1 MRTPFL
7 PLIALQLVS
16 CRSAPVHI
24 AADRCW
30 SVSVDDKVQGPAI
43 LYIPSPFTFHVAPKL
58 AGGRDCPRYRF
69 RLANDAVSRVYDEIE
84 RTRLSDN
91 DRGGPKERIVV
102 LSGNVIRTEGSSGG
116 IIRIT
121 QLRFARTADLKSKQ

>member
-30 SVSVDDKVQGPAI
+30 SVSVDDRVQGSAI
-43 LYIPSPFTFHVAPKL
+43 LSIPSPFTFHVAPEL
-58 AGGRDCPRYRF
+58 AGGRDCPGYRF
-69 RLANDAVSRVYDEIE
+69 RLANDAVSLAYVEIE
-84 RTRLSDN
+84 RTRLSD
-91 DRGGPKERIVV
+91 DDPGGPKERIVV
-102 LSGNVIRTEGSSGG
+102 LSGNVIRPEGGSGG

-121 QLRFARTADLKSKQ
+121 QLRLDRSAYLKSKK